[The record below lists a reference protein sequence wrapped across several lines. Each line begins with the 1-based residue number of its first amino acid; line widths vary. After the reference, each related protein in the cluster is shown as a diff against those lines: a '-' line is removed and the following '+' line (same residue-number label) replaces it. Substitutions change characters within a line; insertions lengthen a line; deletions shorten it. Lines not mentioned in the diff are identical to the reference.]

1 MSDLEPLVR
10 LLQACLHN
18 AGDLLTDACLLLE
31 ADRAPRAHALATLRL
46 GDQRIDRDREP
57 RKRERHGAIINSTT
71 ALSRST
77 LPGRVFRNDA
87 VPKLQCTRLGQR
99 PYA

>member
-31 ADRAPRAHALATLRL
+31 ADRAPRAHALATLAFEETGKAFICIL
-46 GDQRIDRDREP
+46 
-57 RKRERHGAIINSTT
+57 
-71 ALSRST
+71 AL
-77 LPGRVFRNDA
+77 LPGPELFFGSRGYDFWAAWNSH
-87 VPKLQCTRLGQR
+87 TI
-99 PYA
+99 